1 MAKTP
6 KSTTKPAYPAPF
18 SLRLT
23 DQERLAL
30 REMAGE
36 QPIGQFIKDTLFDKS
51 IRPPKRYR
59 HAPADQKLIAKLLA
73 ALGSSRIASNI
84 NQLAK
89 AANSGSLPVN
99 MEVIDSLNEAVEA
112 IRWMRS
118 TLIEAMGIKP
128 QSHDKED
135 DRDFEG

>member
-1 MAKTP
+1 MAKTT
-6 KSTTKPAYPAPF
+6 KSTTKPSYPAPF

-30 REMAGE
+30 KEMAGE
-36 QPIGQFIKDTLFDKS
+36 QPIGQFIKDALFDKS
-51 IRPPKRYR
+51 IRPPKRNR

-99 MEVIDSLNEAVEA
+99 VEVIDSLNEAVEA
-112 IRWMRS
+112 IRWMRN

-128 QSHDKED
+128 QSQNEED
-135 DRDFEG
+135 E